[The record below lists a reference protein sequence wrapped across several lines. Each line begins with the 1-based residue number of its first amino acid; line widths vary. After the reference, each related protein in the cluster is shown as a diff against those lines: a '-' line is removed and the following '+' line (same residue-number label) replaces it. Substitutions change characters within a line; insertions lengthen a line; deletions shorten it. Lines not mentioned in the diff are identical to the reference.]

1 MEIFVNRTSR
11 TGEYLSVAPI
21 KIVVNSMD
29 DIKKL
34 KEFKKIER
42 VVGEIFVDH
51 NPRRVNRRDTGTQGT
66 IYSIC
71 CFRKLEKEDQ
81 YESILGDT
89 IKIGYTYVG
98 YFYSQKREAKKLG
111 LKFRS
116 MYVNAKEQDKLLV
129 NSRIKSIA

>member
-1 MEIFVNRTSR
+1 MNRTSR

-34 KEFKKIER
+34 KEFKEIER
-42 VVGEIFVDH
+42 VVGEVFVDH
-51 NPRRVNRRDTGTQGT
+51 ISRRTKRNFGGSGT
-66 IYSIC
+66 IYNIC
-71 CFRKLEKEDQ
+71 CFQTLKKEDQ
-81 YESILGDT
+81 YDNIFGET
-89 IKIGYTYVG
+89 VKIRHSYVG

-116 MYVNAKEQDKLLV
+116 MFIKPEEQIKILTS
-129 NSRIKSIA
+129 SRIKRIN